1 MPKLFLL
8 LFAAVLIT
16 SACSA
21 NENAP
26 GASHAKSAT
35 VAQATPAA
43 GKAPAAS
50 SAETAALAAPQPVID
65 AIRKLAPNVTIL
77 AVDKTPLPNIYQV
90 VAGGQVVYVSADG
103 RYMFQGDAF
112 DLATGATLADPRM
125 DQLRRDALAKIPSG
139 HLIRF
144 APVRPKYTVTIFTDV
159 DCPYCRLLH
168 AHIDAYNK
176 AGIAVNYLFWPR
188 TGLDTPSYYKA
199 IAVWCAADR
208 KTAFTAAIAGKDPK
222 PAKCANPV
230 AQDFNLGVDL
240 GVDGTPTIVAGNG
253 AVLNGFA
260 TPDKLLQWLGERG
273 GPRDDDPS
281 GS

>member
-1 MPKLFLL
+1 MSKLIPALL
-8 LFAAVLIT
+8 AIALIT

-26 GASHAKSAT
+26 GASHAKNAT
-35 VAQATPAA
+35 VAQAPATA
-43 GKAPAAS
+43 KT
-50 SAETAALAAPQPVID
+50 SAVLSAQTAAAPRPVID

-125 DQLRRDALAKIPSG
+125 DQLRRDALAKIPIE
-139 HLIRF
+139 HTIRF
-144 APVRPKYTVTIFTDV
+144 APANPKYTVTIFTDV
-159 DCPYCRLLH
+159 DCPYCRMLH

-208 KTAFTAAIAGKDPK
+208 KSAFTAAIAGKDPK
-222 PAKCANPV
+222 PVNCANPV